1 MRFCSTTSRARGDG
15 AVPNGP
21 NKGGG
26 ISLRMSD
33 YLDLFRP
40 LLAHSN
46 EIYFAYDLG
55 AQRVVYLSPAYE
67 QIIGDPSEHIHDDL
81 PHLLGRVHPDDW
93 QYLRQL
99 VAQGALEA
107 CIQDVEVRLSRAAGG
122 TQWMQVSVCLQQL
135 PAGGRYLVG
144 KVRDITRDKEL
155 VINGEKFN
163 TKKNAT
169 LEILS
174 HDLAAPLVLLQ
185 QLAEHLTQ
193 ELNAPTDK
201 TQQVLHLM
209 QRTCTQG
216 VNLIRDF
223 VDNEFLESSSLVL
236 RLERADLVAW
246 LRTTMEEYERSA
258 QHLHLSFEVEA
269 TAQPLYVHFDV
280 NKLQQVINNLVSNA
294 IKFTPDGG
302 RIAVSVER
310 RNDRALLRVADTGIG
325 IPADLQESLFDKFT
339 KARRPG
345 LRGERT
351 TGLGMSVIKTIV
363 GLHQGRIWLESAE
376 GQGTTF
382 YVELPAIPA

>member
-1 MRFCSTTSRARGDG
+1 M
-15 AVPNGP
+15 PE
-21 NKGGG
+21 
-26 ISLRMSD
+26 

-55 AQRVVYLSPAYE
+55 EQRVAYVSPAYE
-67 QIIGDPSEHIHDDL
+67 QIVGDPSEHIHDDL

-93 QYLRQL
+93 QSL
-99 VAQGALEA
+99 VQRVTQAAPEEY
-107 CIQDVEVRLSRAAGG
+107 IQDVEVRLNQTPEG
-122 TQWMQVSVCLQQL
+122 TQWMRVSVCPQQL
-135 PAGGRYLVG
+135 PGGARYLVG
-144 KVRDITRDKEL
+144 TVRDITREKE
-155 VINGEKFN
+155 VIIVGEKFN

-174 HDLAAPLVLLQ
+174 HDLAAPLALLQ
-185 QLAEHLTQ
+185 QLTEQLTWEMGDSSNSAQ
-193 ELNAPTDK
+193 E
-201 TQQVLHLM
+201 VLQLM

-223 VDNEFLESSSLVL
+223 VDNEFLESSSVVL

-246 LRTTMEEYERSA
+246 LRTTMEEYQRSE
-258 QHLHLSFEVEA
+258 QRLRLSFDVVAADE
-269 TAQPLYVHFDV
+269 PLYISFDI

-302 RIAVSVER
+302 HIGVSVER
-310 RNDRALLRVADTGIG
+310 RDAYALLKVADSGIG
-325 IPADLQESLFDKFT
+325 IPADMQEVLFDKFT

-363 GLHQGRIWLESAE
+363 ELHQGRIWLESAE

-382 YVELPAIPA
+382 YVELPALPA